1 MPHRQSG
8 GELARLRSLS
18 SDEGFRGL
26 DCLASECFEVL
37 DDRGE
42 GWGHPASLR
51 DVVESHNADVVGD
64 PHAMSEECVTHANGD
79 VIVASENRVG
89 EMSGDKFFSHG
100 CPGFGSPGIG
110 WHPCR
115 VDADLFADGDVGG
128 KPF

>member
-26 DCLASECFEVL
+26 DGLASECFEVL

-89 EMSGDKFFSHG
+89 EMSATAAPASAPQELAGIHA
-100 CPGFGSPGIG
+100 GSMPTSLQT
-110 WHPCR
+110 
-115 VDADLFADGDVGG
+115 AM
-128 KPF
+128 